1 MPNDHE
7 TQGGTEEQS
16 SHEAGLTVANELIGF
31 ANAKLEQGVDPVIV
45 ADGMRHAA
53 ANFTA
58 FAALHAG
65 EEFLSPDQVAQEFHS
80 MLAYYA
86 ERHTGEQP
94 PMTGLEKLVETVKNE

>member
-1 MPNDHE
+1 MMPNEQDANN
-7 TQGGTEEQS
+7 EQS
-16 SHEAGLTVANELIGF
+16 THEQGLDIANELIGF
-31 ANAKLEQGVDPVIV
+31 ANHKLEQGLSPVLI

-65 EEFLSPDQVAQEFHS
+65 EEYLSPDQIAQEFHS

-86 ERHTGEQP
+86 DRHDVDHE